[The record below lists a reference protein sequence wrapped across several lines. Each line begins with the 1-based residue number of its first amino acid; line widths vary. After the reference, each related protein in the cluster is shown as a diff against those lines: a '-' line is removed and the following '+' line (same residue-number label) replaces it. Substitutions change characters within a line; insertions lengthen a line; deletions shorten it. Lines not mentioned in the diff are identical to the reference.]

1 MKQILSCR
9 VEIEI
14 VSYNEREIIMVNK
27 ITLLRMKKICWK
39 LKKEKAFD
47 EATSISIN
55 TKGAGERYALNMLVE
70 KNIVIKTETGKVYLK
85 QQ

>member
-1 MKQILSCR
+1 MI
-9 VEIEI
+9 
-14 VSYNEREIIMVNK
+14 NK

-47 EATSISIN
+47 EATSISLN

-70 KNIVIKTETGKVYLK
+70 KNIIQRNKKIKYWMKWD
-85 QQ
+85 

>member
-9 VEIEI
+9 VVIEI
-14 VSYNEREIIMVNK
+14 VSYNERKIIMVNK

-47 EATSISIN
+47 EATSISLN
-55 TKGAGERYALNMLVE
+55 TKG
-70 KNIVIKTETGKVYLK
+70 
-85 QQ
+85 

>member
-1 MKQILSCR
+1 MQQILSCR

-85 QQ
+85 

>member
-1 MKQILSCR
+1 
-9 VEIEI
+9 
-14 VSYNEREIIMVNK
+14 MVNK

-70 KNIVIKTETGKVYLK
+70 KNIVIKTETGKVYDIVK
-85 QQ
+85 IS

>member
-1 MKQILSCR
+1 MI
-9 VEIEI
+9 
-14 VSYNEREIIMVNK
+14 NK

-47 EATSISIN
+47 EATSISLN

-70 KNIVIKTETGKVYLK
+70 KNIVMKTN
-85 QQ
+85 

>member
-1 MKQILSCR
+1 MQQILSCR

-47 EATSISIN
+47 EATSIPLN
-55 TKGAGERYALNMLVE
+55 TKGTGERYALNMLVE

-85 QQ
+85 

>member
-1 MKQILSCR
+1 MQQILSCR

-47 EATSISIN
+47 EATSISLN
-55 TKGAGERYALNMLVE
+55 TKGAGEKYALNMLVE

-85 QQ
+85 

>member
-9 VEIEI
+9 VVIEI
-14 VSYNEREIIMVNK
+14 VSYNERKIIMVNK

-39 LKKEKAFD
+39 L
-47 EATSISIN
+47 N
-55 TKGAGERYALNMLVE
+55 TKGTGERYALNMLVE

>member
-1 MKQILSCR
+1 MPFLLAEILNFQGSTHR
-9 VEIEI
+9 IGVG
-14 VSYNEREIIMVNK
+14 SFSK

-47 EATSISIN
+47 EATSISLN
-55 TKGAGERYALNMLVE
+55 TKGAGEKYALNMLVE

-85 QQ
+85 

>member
-9 VEIEI
+9 VVIEI
-14 VSYNEREIIMVNK
+14 VSYNERKIIMVNK

>member
-1 MKQILSCR
+1 
-9 VEIEI
+9 
-14 VSYNEREIIMVNK
+14 MVNK
-27 ITLLRMKKICWK
+27 ITLLSMKKICWK

-47 EATSISIN
+47 EATSISFN
-55 TKGAGERYALNMLVE
+55 TKSAGEKYALNMLVE

>member
-1 MKQILSCR
+1 
-9 VEIEI
+9 
-14 VSYNEREIIMVNK
+14 
-27 ITLLRMKKICWK
+27 MKKICWK

-47 EATSISIN
+47 EATSISLN
-55 TKGAGERYALNMLVE
+55 TKGTGERYALNMLVE

>member
-9 VEIEI
+9 VVIEI
-14 VSYNEREIIMVNK
+14 VSYNERKIIMVNK

-47 EATSISIN
+47 EATSISLN

>member
-1 MKQILSCR
+1 
-9 VEIEI
+9 
-14 VSYNEREIIMVNK
+14 MVNK

-47 EATSISIN
+47 EATSISLN
-55 TKGAGERYALNMLVE
+55 TKGTGERYALNMLVE

-85 QQ
+85 QQQKIGICEVYEHEKMYPMRK